1 MSDFLTILINQEDKA
16 RILKGLHTMA
26 EEYDRASSAM
36 ATDFMRAEFERDAR
50 EYRGLATRISEAL
63 SKTNLDKEARALYD
77 SGRRIEA
84 IKLVRYNTNLGLKE
98 AKDYVEKLAGVS
110 QQEAF

>member
-26 EEYDRASSAM
+26 EEYDRASSTM
-36 ATDFMRAEFERDAR
+36 ATDFMKAEFERDAR

-63 SKTNLDKEARALYD
+63 T
-77 SGRRIEA
+77 
-84 IKLVRYNTNLGLKE
+84 
-98 AKDYVEKLAGVS
+98 
-110 QQEAF
+110 

>member
-16 RILKGLHTMA
+16 RILKGLHALA
-26 EEYDRASSAM
+26 EEYGRASSAM

-50 EYRGLATRISEAL
+50 EYRALATRLTEAL
-63 SKTNLDKEARALYD
+63 GKMDLDKKVRALYD